1 PDFQPDGTITVYDN
15 HTGSGVSRILR
26 IDPGTRAVE
35 TLFAGSEETP
45 FYSWQRGKHQM
56 LPNGNVLVTDA
67 EQGRV
72 FEAAP
77 DGDLVWERDMG
88 WDADRNMIVTEARHL
103 PPDFYPDGPPR
114 CLVTAGLDLP

>member
-1 PDFQPDGTITVYDN
+1 MCTESIATRSGVA
-15 HTGSGVSRILR
+15 GSG
-26 IDPGTRAVE
+26 
-35 TLFAGSEETP
+35 ETP

-72 FEAAP
+72 FEAAR
-77 DGDLVWERDMG
+77 DGGPVWERDMG

-114 CLVTAGLDLP
+114 CLVTANLDVPKALTPRAKSR